1 VAELAGAK
9 EPPPAQPRASPMQ
22 GQVASVPVGDARL
35 PLLMQAHQ
43 QTGLV
48 AVYESCCPSRTNR
61 RYEMR
66 VLADAAGVRRLSL
79 VLVRTDSGIATT

>member
-1 VAELAGAK
+1 MGAK
-9 EPPPAQPRASPMQ
+9 KPLPALPRVSPMQ

-48 AVYESCCPSRTNR
+48 VAVYELCCPSRTNR

-66 VLADAAGVRRLSL
+66 ALADEAGVRRLWL
-79 VLVRTDSGIATT
+79 VLVRTDRGIATK